1 MIRVGR
7 DSRARRAAC
16 ATALALAAAVLAG
29 CQEGGLAGSL
39 RSAGVG
45 ASPDEFLVLPTRPLE
60 MPTDLS
66 ALPPPKPGA
75 ANLVDPQPDIDAVAA
90 LTGRAVPAGSAGA
103 GALIAESGPVDP
115 QVRAQLAAEDATY
128 RRENRGLLLER
139 LANKDAPDWS
149 IYEDMRL
156 DANSE
161 FVRLRARGYRVP
173 AAPPRVD

>member
-7 DSRARRAAC
+7 DIRARRAAC
-16 ATALALAAAVLAG
+16 AAALVVAAAVLPG
-29 CQEGGLAGSL
+29 CQEGGIAGAL

-45 ASPDEFLVLPTRPLE
+45 ARPDEFLVLPTRPLE
-60 MPTDLS
+60 MPTDLA

-90 LTGRAVPAGSAGA
+90 LTGRAVPAGNAGA
-103 GALIAESGPVDP
+103 AALIARSGPVDP
-115 QVRAQLAAEDATY
+115 KVRADLAAEDATY

-156 DANSE
+156 DAEAE
-161 FVRLRARGYRVP
+161 FLRLRARGLRVP
-173 AAPPRVD
+173 AAPPLVD